1 MENEPLVLHRDLLL
15 EYHAQD
21 LVNYRSEKT
30 LEILPGSVSNRPVI
44 PEDWT
49 HLVKRTMLSSSS

>member
-44 PEDWT
+44 PED
-49 HLVKRTMLSSSS
+49 